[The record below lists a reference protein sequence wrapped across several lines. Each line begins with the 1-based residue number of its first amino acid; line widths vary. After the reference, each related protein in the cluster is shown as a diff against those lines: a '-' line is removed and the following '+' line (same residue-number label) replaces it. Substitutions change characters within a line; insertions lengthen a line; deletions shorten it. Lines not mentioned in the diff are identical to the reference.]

1 MRLQVTAVGQRMPDW
16 VGVGFATYARRMPP
30 ELQLELR
37 EVPSG
42 DRGKGADVRRARE
55 VEGERLLAAAPRGAL
70 GVALDARGRALTTGQ
85 LADALADWMQQG
97 CDVALFVGGA
107 DGLCDRVLEAS
118 RLRLSLSRLT
128 FPHML
133 VRVLMAEQLYRAWS
147 ILARHP
153 YHR

>member
-1 MRLQVTAVGQRMPDW
+1 MRLQLTAVGQRMPDW
-16 VGVGFATYARRMPP
+16 VASGFATYARRMPP

-42 DRGKGADVRRARE
+42 DRGRGADIRRARE
-55 VEGERLLAAAPRGAL
+55 VEGDRLLAAAPRGAL
-70 GVALDARGRALTTGQ
+70 GVALDAGGRALTTEQ
-85 LADALADWMQQG
+85 LAATLSDWMQQG
-97 CDVALFVGGA
+97 CDVALYIGGA
-107 DGLCDRVLEAS
+107 DGLCDRVLAAS
-118 RLRLSLSRLT
+118 RLRLSLSAMT

-133 VRVLMAEQLYRAWS
+133 VRVLLAEQLYRAWS